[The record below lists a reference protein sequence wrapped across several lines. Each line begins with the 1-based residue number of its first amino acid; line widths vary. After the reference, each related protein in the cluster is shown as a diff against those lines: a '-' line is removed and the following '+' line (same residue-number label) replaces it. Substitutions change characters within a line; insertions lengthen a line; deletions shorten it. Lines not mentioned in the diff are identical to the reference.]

1 MTFFPDP
8 CRGRVL
14 PALLLAG
21 LVSCGGG
28 LEREQLLDT
37 DEPVALREGPRAVSI
52 HWRAPP
58 PGTVEV
64 FAGSAPDAI
73 DRSRLRA
80 TLNEGRALIDELPP
94 GRRPYFALVAADGS
108 ERIVAERLLPLEGA
122 HNFRDLGGYP
132 TSDGRHVRWGQL
144 FRSDALAELTDD
156 DLAYV
161 SELGIALVCDFRGP
175 GERESEPDRLPSDP
189 APEVALLPIADDL
202 VDPNAIRESLESG
215 DLGDLDFAG
224 VLIEGNRRFAT
235 QFADRY
241 RVMFD
246 RILSSG
252 GTPALVHCTGG
263 KDRAGFA
270 SAMLLSALGVPRETV
285 FRDFL
290 ATNVYTA
297 EFIESTLRMIRFASL
312 FRVDPERVRPMLEVH
327 PAYLQAA
334 FDVIDE
340 QYGSLARYQ
349 REALGLDAERLDRL
363 RAMLLH

>member
-1 MTFFPDP
+1 MTFSTDP
-8 CRGRVL
+8 RRRRAL
-14 PALLLAG
+14 AALLVAG
-21 LVSCGGG
+21 LVSCGGEQG
-28 LEREQLLDT
+28 RQQLLDS

-52 HWRAPP
+52 HWRAAP

-64 FAGSAPDAI
+64 FAGFAPDAI

-80 TLNEGRALIDELPP
+80 SLHEGRARIDDLSA

-144 FRSDALAELTDD
+144 FRSDALSELTDD

-161 SELGIALVCDFRGP
+161 SELGIALVCDFRGAA
-175 GERESEPDRLPSDP
+175 ERESEPDRLPSEP
-189 APEVALLPIADDL
+189 APEVALLPIADDAA
-202 VDPNAIRESLESG
+202 DPNAIRESLESG
-215 DLGDLDFAG
+215 DIGDLDPFG
-224 VLIEGNRRFAT
+224 MLIEANRRFAT
-235 QFADRY
+235 HFADRY
-241 RVMFD
+241 RAMFD
-246 RILSSG
+246 RILASG

-297 EFIESTLRMIRFASL
+297 EFIESTLRTIRFASL
-312 FRVDPERVRPMLEVH
+312 FRIDPERVRPMLEVR

-340 QYGSLARYQ
+340 TYGSLARYQ
-349 REALGLDAERLDRL
+349 REVLGLDAERLDRL
-363 RAMLLH
+363 RATLLH